1 MKRQMRG
8 PRDHDERGAMS
19 LAQVVITAP
28 ALLFLLMLIVQFGLM
43 FHARNIAE
51 QAAQEGAAV
60 ARRFDGTQT
69 QGREKALQLLTAVGE
84 GTLKDRDVT
93 ASRTADTA
101 SVTVTGTVVSVVPGF
116 SLSVSESASG
126 PVEKYVP
133 PSGEFTNSEGRNRAN

>member
-1 MKRQMRG
+1 
-8 PRDHDERGAMS
+8 MS

-133 PSGEFTNSEGRNRAN
+133 PSGEFTNTEGSNGGN

>member
-1 MKRQMRG
+1 MKRQVQRAG
-8 PRDHDERGAMS
+8 DHDERGAMS

-60 ARRFDGTQT
+60 ARRFDGTT
-69 QGREKALQLLTAVGE
+69 AQGREKALQLLTSVGE
-84 GTLKDRDVT
+84 GTLKNRDVT
-93 ASRTADTA
+93 ANRTADTA
-101 SVTVTGTVVSVVPGF
+101 TITVTGTVVSVVPGF

-133 PSGEFTNSEGRNRAN
+133 PVDNP

>member
-1 MKRQMRG
+1 MKRQ
-8 PRDHDERGAMS
+8 RDQDERGAMS

-133 PSGEFTNSEGRNRAN
+133 PVDNP

>member
-8 PRDHDERGAMS
+8 PGDHDERGAMS

-60 ARRFDGTQT
+60 ARRFDGTQA

-84 GTLKDRDVT
+84 GTLKNRDVT
-93 ASRTADTA
+93 ANRTSDTA
-101 SVTVTGTVVSVVPGF
+101 TVTVTGTVVSVVPGF

-133 PSGEFTNSEGRNRAN
+133 PVDNR

>member
-1 MKRQMRG
+1 
-8 PRDHDERGAMS
+8 MS

-116 SLSVSESASG
+116 SLSVSGSASG

-133 PSGEFTNSEGRNRAN
+133 PVDNP

>member
-1 MKRQMRG
+1 
-8 PRDHDERGAMS
+8 MS

-133 PSGEFTNSEGRNRAN
+133 PSGGFANSEGANRGN

>member
-1 MKRQMRG
+1 MKRQMKG
-8 PRDHDERGAMS
+8 PKDPDERGAMS

-101 SVTVTGTVVSVVPGF
+101 TVTVTGTVVSVVPGF
-116 SLSVSESASG
+116 SLSVSESSSG

-133 PSGEFTNSEGRNRAN
+133 PVDNP

>member
-1 MKRQMRG
+1 VKRQAQRAG
-8 PRDHDERGAMS
+8 DHDERGAMS

-51 QAAQEGAAV
+51 QAAQEGAAA
-60 ARRFDGTQT
+60 ARRFDGTT
-69 QGREKALQLLTAVGE
+69 AQGREKALQLLTAVGE
-84 GTLKDRDVT
+84 GTLKNRDVT
-93 ASRTADTA
+93 ANRTADTVT
-101 SVTVTGTVVSVVPGF
+101 VTVTGTVVSVVPGF

-133 PSGEFTNSEGRNRAN
+133 PVDNP

>member
-1 MKRQMRG
+1 MKRQMKRPG
-8 PRDHDERGAMS
+8 GHDERGAMS

-60 ARRFDGTQT
+60 ARRFDGTKT

-84 GTLKDRDVT
+84 GTLKNRDVT
-93 ASRTADTA
+93 VTRTADTA
-101 SVTVTGTVVSVVPGF
+101 TVTVIGTVVSVVPGF
-116 SLSVSESASG
+116 SLVVSESASG

-133 PSGEFTNSEGRNRAN
+133 PVENP

>member
-1 MKRQMRG
+1 MKRHVQQPQDR
-8 PRDHDERGAMS
+8 DERGAMS

-51 QAAQEGAAV
+51 QAAQDGVAV
-60 ARRFDGTQT
+60 ARRFDGTASQAR
-69 QGREKALQLLTAVGE
+69 GEALQLLTAVGQ
-84 GTLKDRDVT
+84 GTLKNRGV
-93 ASRTADTA
+93 AAHRTADTA
-101 SVTVTGTVVSVVPGF
+101 TVTVTGTVVSVVPGV

-133 PSGEFTNSEGRNRAN
+133 PVDNP

>member
-1 MKRQMRG
+1 MKRPG
-8 PRDHDERGAMS
+8 DHDERGAMS

-60 ARRFDGTQT
+60 ARRFDGTQV

-84 GTLKDRDVT
+84 GTLKNRDVT
-93 ASRTADTA
+93 ANRTADTA
-101 SVTVTGTVVSVVPGF
+101 TVTVTGTVVSVVPGF

-133 PSGEFTNSEGRNRAN
+133 PVDNP

>member
-1 MKRQMRG
+1 MKRQAQRAG
-8 PRDHDERGAMS
+8 DHDERGAMS

-51 QAAQEGAAV
+51 QAAQEGAAA
-60 ARRFDGTQT
+60 ARRFDGTT
-69 QGREKALQLLTAVGE
+69 AQGREKALQLLTAVGE
-84 GTLKDRDVT
+84 GTLKNRDVT
-93 ASRTADTA
+93 ANRTADTA
-101 SVTVTGTVVSVVPGF
+101 TVTVTGTVVSVVPGF

-133 PSGEFTNSEGRNRAN
+133 PVDNP

>member
-1 MKRQMRG
+1 MKRQAQRAG
-8 PRDHDERGAMS
+8 DHDERGAMS

-60 ARRFDGTQT
+60 ARRFDGTQAE
-69 QGREKALQLLTAVGE
+69 GREKALQLLTAVGE
-84 GTLKDRDVT
+84 GTLKNRDVT
-93 ASRTADTA
+93 ANRTADTA
-101 SVTVTGTVVSVVPGF
+101 TVTVTGTVVSVVPGF

-133 PSGEFTNSEGRNRAN
+133 PVDNP

>member
-1 MKRQMRG
+1 MKRQMKRPG
-8 PRDHDERGAMS
+8 DHDERGAMS

-60 ARRFDGTQT
+60 ARRFDGTQV

-84 GTLKDRDVT
+84 GTLKNRDVT
-93 ASRTADTA
+93 ANRTADTA
-101 SVTVTGTVVSVVPGF
+101 TVTVTGTVVSVVPGF

-133 PSGEFTNSEGRNRAN
+133 PVDNP

>member
-1 MKRQMRG
+1 
-8 PRDHDERGAMS
+8 MS

-93 ASRTADTA
+93 ASRTAGTA

-133 PSGEFTNSEGRNRAN
+133 PSREFTNTEGSSGGN

>member
-1 MKRQMRG
+1 MKRQMKG
-8 PRDHDERGAMS
+8 PKDPDERGAMS

-101 SVTVTGTVVSVVPGF
+101 TVTVTGTVVSVVPGF
-116 SLSVSESASG
+116 SLSVSDSSSG

-133 PSGEFTNSEGRNRAN
+133 PVDNP

>member
-8 PRDHDERGAMS
+8 PGDHDERGAMS

-133 PSGEFTNSEGRNRAN
+133 PVDNP

>member
-1 MKRQMRG
+1 
-8 PRDHDERGAMS
+8 MS

-60 ARRFDGTQT
+60 ARRFDGTQA

-84 GTLKDRDVT
+84 GTLKNRNVT
-93 ASRTADTA
+93 ANRTAETA
-101 SVTVTGTVVSVVPGF
+101 TVTVTGTVVSVVPGF
-116 SLSVSESASG
+116 SLSVSERAAG

-133 PSGEFTNSEGRNRAN
+133 PVDNP

>member
-1 MKRQMRG
+1 MTRQMKG
-8 PRDHDERGAMS
+8 PADHDERGAMS

-43 FHARNIAE
+43 FYARNIAE

-60 ARRFDGTQT
+60 ARRFDGTKA

-84 GTLKDRDVT
+84 GTLKNRDVT
-93 ASRTADTA
+93 ANRTADTA
-101 SVTVTGTVVSVVPGF
+101 TVTVTGTVVSVVPGF

-133 PSGEFTNSEGRNRAN
+133 PVDNP